1 MKKEIGRLVL
11 LTVSLVILRKLK
23 PDPAKVTHFII
34 YAHLREMVIN
44 LLLFGY

>member
-23 PDPAKVTHFII
+23 PDPAKVTHYII
-34 YAHLREMVIN
+34 YAHLREMVID

>member
-1 MKKEIGRLVL
+1 MKKELGRLVL

>member
-1 MKKEIGRLVL
+1 MKKELGRLAL

>member
-1 MKKEIGRLVL
+1 MKKELGRLVL

-23 PDPAKVTHFII
+23 PDPAKVTHFIV

>member
-11 LTVSLVILRKLK
+11 LTTSLILLRKLK
-23 PDPAKVTHFII
+23 PDPEKVIRYII
-34 YAHLREMVIN
+34 YAHLRELEID

>member
-11 LTVSLVILRKLK
+11 LTASLIILRKLK
-23 PDPAKVTHFII
+23 PDPAKVTHYII
-34 YAHLREMVIN
+34 YAHLREMVID

>member
-11 LTVSLVILRKLK
+11 LTGSLIILRKLK
-23 PDPAKVTHFII
+23 PEKDKVVLYIFH
-34 YAHLREMVIN
+34 AHLLELVID